1 MDGKTLRV
9 GIIGFG
15 FAGAT
20 FHAPLIRTT
29 PGMTIAA
36 VASSDAGKVH
46 AALGQD
52 VQVVADPKALIAQDD
67 VDLVVVASP
76 NATHYELAAL
86 ALDRGRHV
94 VVDKPFT
101 ATVQEAEDLA
111 RRAQAKGVLLSVFHN
126 RRWDSTTRTAQRLL
140 DANLLGEVRQA
151 GMYFDRFRPVPQAR
165 WKEEAELLGGVWMD
179 LGPHLLDEAL
189 LYFGMP
195 QAIQADIG
203 RLRPG
208 TRGDDAFQVR
218 LRYGDGLRV
227 DLGASML
234 SAIPRPR
241 LVLQGTRG
249 SYAKQSLDPQE
260 AMLKAGQLP
269 GDPLTW
275 GVDAEQ
281 GVLVGGRDGQVEQT
295 AVPTENGA
303 YPEYYR
309 QVRDAILGVRPNPV
323 PAEQAIRVMR
333 LLEAGRRSSG
343 ERREIS
349 LDA

>member
-15 FAGAT
+15 FAGTT

-29 PGMTIAA
+29 PGMAIAA
-36 VASSDAGKVH
+36 VASSDAAKVH

-52 VQVVADPKALIAQDD
+52 VQVFADPRAMIRDADI
-67 VDLVVVASP
+67 DLVVVASP
-76 NATHYELAAL
+76 NTTHYELAAL
-86 ALDRGRHV
+86 ALDQGRHV

-101 ATVQEAEDLA
+101 ATVAEAEDLA
-111 RRAQAKGVLLSVFHN
+111 RRARAKGVLLSVYHN

-140 DANLLGEVRQA
+140 DANLLGDVRQA
-151 GMYFDRFRPVPQAR
+151 GMYFDRFRPAPQAR
-165 WKEEAELLGGVWMD
+165 WKEEADALGGVWMD
-179 LGPHLLDEAL
+179 LGPHLIDEAL

-195 QAIQADIG
+195 EAIQADIG

-208 TRGDDAFQVR
+208 TRCDDAFHVR

-234 SAIPRPR
+234 GAIPRPR
-241 LVLQGTRG
+241 LSLLGTRG
-249 SYAKQSLDPQE
+249 SYAKQGLDPQE
-260 AMLKAGQLP
+260 ALLKAGQLP
-269 GDPLTW
+269 GDPRMW

-281 GVLVGGRDGQVEQT
+281 GVLVTGRDGQIEQS
-295 AVPTENGA
+295 AMPTENGA

-309 QVRDAILGVRPNPV
+309 QVRDAILGVGPNPV
-323 PAEQAIRVMR
+323 PPEQAIRVMH
-333 LLEAGRRSSG
+333 LLEAGLQSSD
-343 ERREIS
+343 ERREIKV
-349 LDA
+349 LA

>member
-15 FAGAT
+15 FAGTT

-29 PGMTIAA
+29 PGMAIAA

-46 AALGQD
+46 AALGRD
-52 VQVVADPKALIAQDD
+52 VQVYADPKAMIAQAEI
-67 VDLVVVASP
+67 DLVVVASP

-86 ALDRGRHV
+86 ALDHGRHV

-111 RRAQAKGVLLSVFHN
+111 QRARAKGVLLSVYHN

-151 GMYFDRFRPVPQAR
+151 GMYFDRFRPAPQAR
-165 WKEEAELLGGVWMD
+165 WKEDADALGGVWMD

-195 QAIQADIG
+195 EAIQADIG

-208 TRGDDAFQVR
+208 TRCDDAFQVR
-218 LRYGDGLRV
+218 LRYGDGLCV

-241 LVLQGTRG
+241 LTLHGTRG

-260 AMLKAGQLP
+260 AMLKAGELP
-269 GDPLTW
+269 GDPRMW
-275 GVDAEQ
+275 GIDTEQ
-281 GVLVGGRDGQVEQT
+281 GVLVTGRDGQIEQT
-295 AVPTENGA
+295 AMATENGA

-309 QVRDAILGVRPNPV
+309 LVRDAILGVGPNPV
-323 PAEQAIRVMR
+323 PPEQAVRVMR
-333 LLEAGRRSSG
+333 LLDAGRQSSD

-349 LDA
+349 VAA

>member
-15 FAGAT
+15 FAGTT

-36 VASSDAGKVH
+36 VASSNAPKVH
-46 AALGQD
+46 AALGED
-52 VQVVADPKALIAQDD
+52 VQVHADPKAMIAQAD

-76 NATHYELAAL
+76 NTTHYELAAL
-86 ALDRGRHV
+86 ALDHGRHV

-101 ATVQEAEDLA
+101 ATLQEAEDLA
-111 RRAQAKGVLLSVFHN
+111 RRARANNVLLSVYHN
-126 RRWDSTTRTAQRLL
+126 RRWDSSTRTAQRLL
-140 DANLLGEVRQA
+140 DANLLGEVRHA
-151 GMYFDRFRPVPQAR
+151 SMYFDRFRPAPQAR
-165 WKEEAELLGGVWMD
+165 WKEDADALGGVWMD

-195 QAIQADIG
+195 EAIQADIG

-208 TRGDDAFQVR
+208 SRGDDAFDVR

-241 LVLQGTRG
+241 LTLHGMRG

-269 GDPLTW
+269 GDPRMW
-275 GVDAEQ
+275 GIDTEP
-281 GVLVGGRDGQVEQT
+281 GVLVTGRDGQVEQS
-295 AVPTENGA
+295 AMPTENGA

-309 QVRDAILGVRPNPV
+309 LVRDAILGVGPNPV
-323 PAEQAIRVMR
+323 PPEQAIRVMR
-333 LLEAGRRSSG
+333 LLDAGRRSSD
-343 ERREIS
+343 EHREIGV
-349 LDA
+349 AA